1 MKKVSVKELREMYPD
16 GCEVSCALDRSTNSS
31 TKAIVKHDK
40 INRLPNGSY
49 YIVNDEFLN
58 VYLWSIGTGCIAEII
73 KK

>member
-1 MKKVSVKELREMYPD
+1 MKQVTVKELREMYPE
-16 GCEVSCALDRSTNSS
+16 GCKVSCALDSS
-31 TKAIVKHDK
+31 TKGIVKHDK

-58 VYLWSIGTGCIAEII
+58 VYLWSIGTGSIAEII